1 MENIAPPLILLWEVR
16 RALEKGQSVGS
27 GIKNYL
33 QRIKTGNFRHQ
44 IERWWSS
51 QFNPHNFYD
60 KAELGLKRRF
70 LVEIL
75 EAGLK
80 GHGIMP
86 ALQNLEDE
94 LILSCEDEIQN
105 HVALLPLYS
114 LIPLMLFVFPSLM
127 IVLVTPLMKM
137 LLI

>member
-16 RALEKGQSVGS
+16 RALEKGQSVGT

-44 IERWWSS
+44 IERWWIS

-75 EAGLK
+75 ETGLK

-86 ALQNLEDE
+86 ALQNLENE
-94 LILSCEDEIQN
+94 LILSCEDEIQK